1 MYTNILELVMS
12 LNLQKPFSLNVLK
25 IFREYTM
32 IKTNTMP
39 IFNIDTTI
47 LLKLCSFVWFFYV
60 SRSKNSC
67 SQKKHVHIKW
77 YTKWIYTEW
86 IYMKQIYLKLIYIN
100 WIYKKWI
107 YIKWIIQSAYL
118 HIRFIH
124 IISGYV

>member
-1 MYTNILELVMS
+1 MS

-39 IFNIDTTI
+39 IFNTDTTI

-67 SQKKHVHIKW
+67 SQKKTCPYKV
-77 YTKWIYTEW
+77 
-86 IYMKQIYLKLIYIN
+86 
-100 WIYKKWI
+100 IYKMDI
-107 YIKWIIQSAYL
+107 YRVDIYEAD
-118 HIRFIH
+118 
-124 IISGYV
+124 ISKIDIYKLDI